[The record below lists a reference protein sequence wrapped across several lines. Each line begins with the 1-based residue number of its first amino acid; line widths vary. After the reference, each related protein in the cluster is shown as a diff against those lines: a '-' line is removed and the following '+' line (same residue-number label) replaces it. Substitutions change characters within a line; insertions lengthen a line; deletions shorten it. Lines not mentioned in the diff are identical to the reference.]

1 MADTSYYNL
10 MMDALRDRLT
20 SQLIDGIPDSEITQ
34 AGLIQVG
41 RLQDDPT
48 DTIINLL
55 VRVGKVDSDPHV
67 LNTNNDG
74 PDASAPTYQIGG
86 ISAWYRTRFE
96 IEFRLFFD
104 GDYDRDAS
112 RTKAH
117 IVLSRAK
124 KALMTIDLRAVPR
137 DSFGEK
143 PHMISV
149 YEYKITEGG
158 GEGTFI
164 WRGDMK
170 LEVICDQE
178 FE

>member
-1 MADTSYYNL
+1 MATSTYNL
-10 MMDALRDRLT
+10 TMEALRDRL
-20 SQLIDGIPDSEITQ
+20 SEILIDGVPDTEITQ

-41 RLQDDPT
+41 KLQDDPT

-55 VRVGKVDSDPHV
+55 VQVGRQDSDPHI

-74 PDASAPTYQIGG
+74 PDGSAPTYQIGG
-86 ISAWYRTRFE
+86 ITAWYRNRFE

-104 GDYDRDAS
+104 GDYDRDES

-124 KALMTIDLRAVPR
+124 WALMTIDLRAIPR
-137 DSFGEK
+137 DSFGER
-143 PHMISV
+143 PHMISI
-149 YEYKITEGG
+149 YEMKITEGG

-164 WRGDMK
+164 WRGDLK
-170 LEVICDQE
+170 LEVIGDQE